1 MADQTT
7 QNEITTLPREVNP
20 SGLNISQAQDNL
32 MARVLGAVD
41 KFVQSDAATQ
51 AVSQPAHQT
60 APQAAQNQSAAQQTT
75 EKGPVPYD
83 RFAETVAAK
92 NAALAEASALREKTA
107 RLEAEA
113 RAVNAANKAN
123 ERLAV
128 DPILKDEDGKQEVDP
143 KTLRVAQVMAEEYV
157 KQAIGASPAEL
168 QAMLAERRVAT
179 ELGIGVNSQQAQA
192 IASVCQQTGLSP
204 SEALLIAS
212 TRNPSL
218 FPAQDARGPNP
229 TVHHQTSPSAT
240 QQPRQDSQQSRSKTI
255 LEALRGVPPN
265 VNGFNE
271 LAGEA
276 LFDRI
281 GSYFGAPPRT

>member
-20 SGLNISQAQDNL
+20 AGLTISQAQDNL

-51 AVSQPAHQT
+51 AVSQPVHQT
-60 APQAAQNQSAAQQTT
+60 APQAAPNQPAPQTA

-92 NAALAEASALREKTA
+92 NAALAEAAALREKTA

-113 RAVNAANKAN
+113 RAAHAANKAN
-123 ERLAV
+123 ERLAA

-229 TVHHQTSPSAT
+229 TVHHQTSPSST
-240 QQPRQDSQQSRSKTI
+240 QQPRQDSQQPRSKQI

-265 VNGFNE
+265 VNGFQE

>member
-20 SGLNISQAQDNL
+20 AGLTISQAQDNL

-60 APQAAQNQSAAQQTT
+60 APQAAPNQPAPQTA

-92 NAALAEASALREKTA
+92 NAALAEAAALREKTA

-113 RAVNAANKAN
+113 RAAHAANKAN
-123 ERLAV
+123 ERLAA

-143 KTLRVAQVMAEEYV
+143 KTLRVAQVVAEEYV

-229 TVHHQTSPSAT
+229 TVHHQTSPSST
-240 QQPRQDSQQSRSKTI
+240 QQPRQDSQQPRSKQI

-265 VNGFNE
+265 VNGFQE